1 MIGARTTPTL
11 HRSYS
16 KLLVMPLNQ
25 QVQFSGMRAKQ
36 YRTKELSSS
45 RILLQKNTA
54 VVGTWRTWGRGCS
67 TPKTAVGFQFT
78 SAEWRATPLPESA
91 RHRCRTTHHGPLF
104 SRERERESEGVSSVG
119 QGSGGCGCV
128 CVCVFLLF
136 ALVSMC
142 WCRRQLVIRVCEKPG
157 DLSLS
162 VWGAAQLRKVLK
174 KRRALVA
181 ARDIAPPS

>member
-104 SRERERESEGVSSVG
+104 SRERERESRKVFHR
-119 QGSGGCGCV
+119 SGRDQVDVDVFV
-128 CVCVFLLF
+128 CVCSCCSLWSPCVG
-136 ALVSMC
+136 V
-142 WCRRQLVIRVCEKPG
+142 EG
-157 DLSLS
+157 NLS
-162 VWGAAQLRKVLK
+162 
-174 KRRALVA
+174 
-181 ARDIAPPS
+181 

>member
-104 SRERERESEGVSSVG
+104 SRERERERVG
-119 QGSGGCGCV
+119 RCFIGRAGIRWMWMCLCV
-128 CVCVFLLF
+128 CVLVVRFGLHV
-136 ALVSMC
+136 LVSKATC
-142 WCRRQLVIRVCEKPG
+142 HK
-157 DLSLS
+157 SL
-162 VWGAAQLRKVLK
+162 
-174 KRRALVA
+174 
-181 ARDIAPPS
+181 